1 MITVSVVKAVL
12 YVSEAASILGCSSEK
27 VYGLI
32 HSGKLNAHKE
42 GKAWKILAIDLERY
56 IQSLPRR

>member
-1 MITVSVVKAVL
+1 MKTVSVVKAVL

-32 HSGKLNAHKE
+32 HSGKLSAHKE
-42 GKAWKILAIDLERY
+42 GKA
-56 IQSLPRR
+56 

>member
-1 MITVSVVKAVL
+1 MKIVAVGKAIL

-32 HSGKLNAHKE
+32 HTGRLPAHKE
-42 GKAWKILAIDLERY
+42 GKAWKILVTDLENY
-56 IQSLPRR
+56 IRSLSR